1 MTYDEDEEKQR
12 RADYEKSQA
21 ALAIQKVA
29 QSKQEENLEKIIK
42 KQKEAQTKYNIEV
55 FREQQKDII
64 DTQS

>member
-42 KQKEAQTKYNIEV
+42 KQKEA
-55 FREQQKDII
+55 
-64 DTQS
+64 